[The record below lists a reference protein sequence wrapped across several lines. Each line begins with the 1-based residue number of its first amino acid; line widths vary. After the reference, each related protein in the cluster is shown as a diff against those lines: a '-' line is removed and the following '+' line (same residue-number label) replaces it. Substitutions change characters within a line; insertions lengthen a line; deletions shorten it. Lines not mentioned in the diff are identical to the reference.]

1 MLVSLCS
8 FLLHPFSMVCLCFSF
23 SLCSPF
29 LLSSRVCLV
38 WIFSGI
44 VVDTRMYSST
54 AVEATQYDLT
64 VYVLPEFA
72 LLTESIHC
80 TSVNARPFCAV
91 RDRRQ
96 TRLWN

>member
-1 MLVSLCS
+1 
-8 FLLHPFSMVCLCFSF
+8 MVCLCFS
-23 SLCSPF
+23 LCSPF
-29 LLSSRVCLV
+29 SLSSRVCLV

-64 VYVLPEFA
+64 VDVLPEFTV
-72 LLTESIHC
+72 LTESIHC
-80 TSVNARPFCAV
+80 TMANARPLGAV

-96 TRLWN
+96 TRL